1 MTKQD
6 NKNTAHTH
14 SVTKREKEQSREIRT
29 FIDREPS
36 SLLRHGTTAIAIAI
50 IFAAAAAIVTTLPY
64 PHSGGRTLWQVI
76 LTAVVTRL

>member
-36 SLLRHGTTAIAIAI
+36 SLLRHGTTAIAI

-76 LTAVVTRL
+76 LTAVGTRL